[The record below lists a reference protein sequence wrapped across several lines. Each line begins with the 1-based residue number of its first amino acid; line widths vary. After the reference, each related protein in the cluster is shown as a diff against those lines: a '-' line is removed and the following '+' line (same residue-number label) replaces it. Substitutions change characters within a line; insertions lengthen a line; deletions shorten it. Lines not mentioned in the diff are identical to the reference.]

1 MVDPAAPSEVRLRR
15 ALARILVS
23 ANLTGRYRETIVDW
37 LPIDD
42 FTLRVLGYVGPQLT
56 TPGLPGSVAS
66 RVILAALEAHQ
77 DARETSQEA
86 ARRAYVT
93 TLVLRLVCELRQW
106 RVSVHECADTWRV
119 WHYERPLREL
129 QQSRPPGTV
138 MVRRRTHPI
147 DEEKLAVVLVGQL
160 LRLHD
165 LDAIAFEA
173 GAFLAMVKQKCAN
186 TDCSGWS

>member
-1 MVDPAAPSEVRLRR
+1 MDDLAAPTEIRLRR

-23 ANLTGRYRETIVDW
+23 GKQTCQYRETIADW

-42 FTLRVLGYVGPQLT
+42 FTLRVLGFVGPQLS
-56 TPGLPGSVAS
+56 TPGIPGSVAS
-66 RVILAALEAHQ
+66 RVILAALHAHQ
-77 DARETSQEA
+77 SARSLSLEA

-93 TLVLRLVCELRQW
+93 TLVLALVCELRLW
-106 RVSVHECADTWRV
+106 RVSVHQGADAWRV

-129 QQSRPPGTV
+129 QQTRPPGTV
-138 MVRRRTHPI
+138 MVRRRKHPL

-173 GAFLAMVKQKCAN
+173 GAFLATVRQTCAN